1 LARWRAPHH
10 ALERPATRDAADLHP
25 SADGPSGMLGR
36 VKALLTP
43 GASLALA
50 IAVEILATIALKYS
64 EGLSRLVPSVLS
76 LAGYALSLLLL
87 ARALLAIPVSTAYA
101 VWSGVGTAAVAAI
114 GMALLGEPV
123 SAMKIVAIV
132 LVVAGVVMLNL
143 SGAH

>member
-1 LARWRAPHH
+1 MHNSFAQNFCDSGERADPLWRHLRH
-10 ALERPATRDAADLHP
+10 A
-25 SADGPSGMLGR
+25 GR
-36 VKALLTP
+36 MKALLTP
-43 GASLALA
+43 GVSLALA

-64 EGLSRLVPSVLS
+64 EGLSRLVPSALS
-76 LAGYALSLLLL
+76 LTGYALSLLLL

-114 GMALLGEPV
+114 GMTLLGEPV
-123 SAMKIVAIV
+123 SAMKIVAIG

>member
-1 LARWRAPHH
+1 
-10 ALERPATRDAADLHP
+10 
-25 SADGPSGMLGR
+25 MLGT

-43 GASLALA
+43 GVSLALA

-123 SAMKIVAIV
+123 SAMKIVAIG
-132 LVVAGVVMLNL
+132 LVVVGVVMLNL
-143 SGAH
+143 SGGH